1 MAELTISAE
10 VRLGWNEYSRGEGR
24 VEIFYFNRWGTVCN
38 TTWDITDSNVV
49 CRQLGFWRAFAT
61 VDSIVFGATP
71 SGPVW
76 LDKTNCSGEEDS
88 LYRCRKA
95 GVGGNQCQ
103 HETVAAVICDLTGQ
117 LLVGHTGGERR
128 PLLYYNISDSSG
140 FHERSAINVSAI
152 TMLYH
157 KEETT
162 LYWIQDVEGS
172 SKNCELR
179 RINVNGSNN
188 QWETFAT
195 LTFCNQYSSVTID
208 EIKEY
213 IFWTEPST
221 SRRVYR
227 KATDGSS
234 LTVFRYGV
242 QTPRGLALR
251 KATRRV
257 YILMENRVD
266 SRTLNLGG
274 PTSPVSYP
282 NNKNVKCLTLDE
294 AGGMMY
300 FIDFEGDAVLKMAP
314 IDGGKL
320 KVVPLDIKDT
330 PSGMLFASGWLVW
343 LEPTHHRVGR
353 VALRGSS
360 REIIYQD
367 FDEQM
372 EAPASLAFI
381 P

>member
-1 MAELTISAE
+1 MVILTRVHSSRGGCPQFVCPTVHDHIADDEIQLEAVQVTRPPIVDLKKYGITEDITHWTCERPSEE
-10 VRLGWNEYSRGEGR
+10 VRLGWNEYSKGEGR

-103 HETVAAVICDLTGQ
+103 HETDAAVICDLTGQ

-128 PLLYYNISDSSG
+128 PLLYYNISAPSG

-195 LTFCNQYSSVTID
+195 LTFCN
-208 EIKEY
+208 
-213 IFWTEPST
+213 
-221 SRRVYR
+221 R
-227 KATDGSS
+227 KS
-234 LTVFRYGV
+234 
-242 QTPRGLALR
+242 
-251 KATRRV
+251 K
-257 YILMENRVD
+257 
-266 SRTLNLGG
+266 
-274 PTSPVSYP
+274 
-282 NNKNVKCLTLDE
+282 
-294 AGGMMY
+294 
-300 FIDFEGDAVLKMAP
+300 
-314 IDGGKL
+314 
-320 KVVPLDIKDT
+320 
-330 PSGMLFASGWLVW
+330 
-343 LEPTHHRVGR
+343 
-353 VALRGSS
+353 
-360 REIIYQD
+360 
-367 FDEQM
+367 
-372 EAPASLAFI
+372 
-381 P
+381 

>member
-1 MAELTISAE
+1 MGAFQLVT
-10 VRLGWNEYSRGEGR
+10 LQ
-24 VEIFYFNRWGTVCN
+24 
-38 TTWDITDSNVV
+38 DIMYAL
-49 CRQLGFWRAFAT
+49 CC
-61 VDSIVFGATP
+61 FGA
-71 SGPVW
+71 
-76 LDKTNCSGEEDS
+76 KKKKKKK
-88 LYRCRKA
+88 KA
-95 GVGGNQCQ
+95 VRVNGLGD
-103 HETVAAVICDLTGQ
+103 TI
-117 LLVGHTGGERR
+117 
-128 PLLYYNISDSSG
+128 
-140 FHERSAINVSAI
+140 AI
-152 TMLYH
+152 TEWH
-157 KEETT
+157 
-162 LYWIQDVEGS
+162 
-172 SKNCELR
+172 
-179 RINVNGSNN
+179 RIADIHLLSGLGGR
-188 QWETFAT
+188 E
-195 LTFCNQYSSVTID
+195 YSSVTID
-208 EIKEY
+208 EIRAY
-213 IFWTEPST
+213 VFWTEPST

-234 LTVFRYGV
+234 PTVIRYGV
-242 QTPRGLALR
+242 RTPRGLALR

-300 FIDFEGDAVLKMAP
+300 FIDFESDAVLKMAP

-320 KVVPLDIKDT
+320 NVVPLDIKDT